1 MVTKDLEYQWKM
13 SFKPDEN
20 KQAQEVLF
28 FRKNKLNTHR
38 PFLFNKFEVK
48 LASFQQH
55 LELNLDCKLSFTEHI
70 TDKINKAIKGIG
82 LLRKLQPILPTVVLI
97 NYIQIFHMTSD
108 YRNIIYDQPSN
119 KSFLGRI
126 Q

>member
-13 SFKPDEN
+13 PFKPDEN

>member
-1 MVTKDLEYQWKM
+1 MVTKDLKYQWKM

-28 FRKNKLNTHR
+28 FRKNKLNAHR
-38 PFLFNKFEVK
+38 PFLFTKFEVK

-55 LELNLDCKLSFTEHI
+55 LELNLDCKLSFNEHI